1 MSRRWLLW
9 VPLTLFVAVIGIAVY
24 ALRQPQE
31 REIRSRLKGQPLPA
45 FDLPA
50 IVPGKPGLASKDF
63 ASGKPRLLNI
73 MASWCVPC
81 IAEAPQLMAL
91 RRAGA
96 EIDAIAIRDTPE
108 DLQAV
113 LTSRGDPYVR
123 VGSDT
128 RSAVQLALGSAGVP
142 ETFVIDG
149 HGKIV
154 DQHIGVIRD
163 EDVPDLL
170 AELEKAK

>member
-1 MSRRWLLW
+1 MKRWLLW
-9 VPLTLFVAVIGIAVY
+9 VPLLVFVAVVGIAIY
-24 ALRQPQE
+24 ALRQPQQH
-31 REIRSRLKGQPLPA
+31 EIRSRLAGQPLPA

-50 IVPGKPGLASKDF
+50 IVPGKPGLSSKDF
-63 ASGKPRLLNI
+63 ANGKPHLLNI
-73 MASWCVPC
+73 MASWCIPC

-96 EIDAIAIRDTPE
+96 EIDAIAIRDKPE

-113 LTSRGDPYVR
+113 FASRGDPYTR

-128 RSAVQLALGSAGVP
+128 KSAVQLALGSSGVP
-142 ETFVIDG
+142 ETFVVDG

-154 DQHIGVIRD
+154 DQHIGAIRD

-170 AELEKAK
+170 AALEKAR